1 MNLSPFA
8 TTPKTKT
15 YSRSENKKRQLF
27 SCLPNNED
35 IYYERLRRNN
45 MAPRP
50 SRPKDAAAGS
60 GTVS

>member
-8 TTPKTKT
+8 TIPKTKT
-15 YSRSENKKRQLF
+15 YSRSENKKEAAFQL
-27 SCLPNNED
+27 LPNNED
-35 IYYERLRRNN
+35 IYYERLRRSN